1 MSTYKY
7 GNPDSSIVLIQPVDE
22 HDLDMIENE
31 IAYITENTATD
42 FQMIAIKISDWN
54 KDLSPWRAPAVF
66 GKDDFGD
73 GAARTLEEVLKY
85 TSDKSKTY
93 YIGGYSLAGLFA
105 LWAVYQTDVFSG
117 VAAASPSAWFPGFY
131 EYMTKND
138 IKTDL
143 IYLSLGDKEEKARNP
158 VMATVGDRIRA
169 MNTLLQTRKKSCT
182 LEWNPGNHF
191 KDPDIRMGKAFVF
204 MTQAGRCRGGSSRL
218 FSS

>member
-1 MSTYKY
+1 MNVFKY
-7 GNPDSSIVLIQPVDE
+7 GNPDSSAVLIQLVDE

-31 IAYITENTATD
+31 IAYINENTATD
-42 FQMIAIKISDWN
+42 FQMIAIKIPDWN

-131 EYMTKND
+131 EYMTNND

-169 MNTLLQTRKKSCT
+169 MNTLLQTQKKSCT

-191 KDPDIRMGKAFVF
+191 KDPDIRMAKAFSYILNL
-204 MTQAGRCRGGSSRL
+204 TAQPKSI
-218 FSS
+218 